1 MTKVFCSDTEKW
13 KTTPPTWWTHCQS
26 LKKCTTG
33 EENVRILVVIHIF
46 LHLCGCLSV
55 YMNKWISIY
64 LFEKVFH
71 FLHLIL
77 TARIIRSFS
86 KSHHVKLFIFFWKV
100 VFWAS
105 FEKRF
110 VVSNQWPSDFKIHDF
125 ILTPLHLCNDVH
137 KNLPHSSNRIVLIK
151 RIWLKGIEEPSVAYV
166 FKTFVIFF

>member
-55 YMNKWISIY
+55 YMNIYISIWESIS
-64 LFEKVFH
+64 FPPFNSDSKDH
-71 FLHLIL
+71 PW
-77 TARIIRSFS
+77 SFS